1 MTSSVLV
8 PTYFICN
15 KTVYNIAFQECVE
28 NRATC
33 IAHYERSYTLKNFFL
48 IAHKKNKK
56 IQLCLDFYTDGVI
69 KLLVNLKNS
78 KMT

>member
-48 IAHKKNKK
+48 IAHKKK
-56 IQLCLDFYTDGVI
+56 
-69 KLLVNLKNS
+69 
-78 KMT
+78 